1 MSLDDPGRTVAY
13 TRRVTR
19 PRYRLLPHTSDV
31 RLQAWGAD
39 AAELILNV
47 VLGTQSVTLGRPP
60 RGVPTAWADIDP
72 WPEGTERRA
81 VRAANEALFH
91 LFVHRRST
99 VALDLGSGAARLGF
113 VPLSPR
119 RHLRCEIK
127 AVTLHAL
134 RPPRVGGR
142 LALLLTLDL

>member
-1 MSLDDPGRTVAY
+1 MAGLRFRT
-13 TRRVTR
+13 
-19 PRYRLLPHTSDV
+19 LPHTADV

-47 VLGTQSVTLGRPP
+47 VLGVQAVALGRPP
-60 RGVPTAWADIDP
+60 RGAPTAWVDVEG

-81 VRAANEALFH
+81 VRAANEALFQ
-91 LFVHRRST
+91 LFVHRRAAVD
-99 VALDLGSGAARLGF
+99 VAFGRSGARLGLA
-113 VPLSPR
+113 PLSPR
-119 RHLRCEIK
+119 RQLRSEIK

-134 RPPRVGGR
+134 RPPKGGRR

>member
-1 MSLDDPGRTVAY
+1 MAGLRFRT
-13 TRRVTR
+13 
-19 PRYRLLPHTSDV
+19 LPHTADV

-47 VLGTQSVTLGRPP
+47 VLGAQSVALGRPP
-60 RGVPTAWADIDP
+60 NGAPTAWVDVGG

-91 LFVHRRST
+91 LFAHRRAT
-99 VALDLGSGAARLGF
+99 VALEVVPGGARLGLA
-113 VPLSPR
+113 PLSTR
-119 RHLRCEIK
+119 TRLRCEIK

-134 RPPRVGGR
+134 RAPSAGR
-142 LALLLTLDL
+142 RLGLVVTLDL